1 MSDIIIFTI
10 SYWWNLFFQKLLSA
24 FYKLTVYIII
34 VIIMVKVAGF
44 FAVCFLL
51 LEKEK
56 MQIFSNEK

>member
-1 MSDIIIFTI
+1 
-10 SYWWNLFFQKLLSA
+10 LFFQKLLSA